1 MSCGLAIF
9 VKTPEFSPVKSRLW
23 PALGRPAAA
32 TFHRLAAA
40 AVASVAAR
48 AAESAGLHVHWA
60 VAESEA
66 LTPELW
72 PGLPQLSQGEG
83 CLGRRMARIHRLLRH
98 RYRSSLLI
106 GADIP
111 QLQAAELAT
120 AADWLTDPEPRL
132 ALGRAADGGFWLFG
146 ANVPLA
152 EARWIGV
159 PYSSAATATR
169 FVAAMTGTGT
179 WRELATLRDV
189 DEPADPAPLRAAL
202 AALADPTAEQSRLL
216 AWLDARELPQ
226 AARP

>member
-32 TFHRLAAA
+32 SFHLLAAA

-48 AAESAGLHVHWA
+48 AAEAAGLHVHWA
-60 VAESEA
+60 VAEEEA
-66 LTPELW
+66 LSPQWW
-72 PGLPQLSQGEG
+72 PDLPQLYQGDG
-83 CLGRRMARIHRLLRH
+83 CLGQRMARIHSLLRQ

-111 QLQAAELAT
+111 QLQAAELT
-120 AADWLTDPEPRL
+120 AAVAWLADAEPRL
-132 ALGRAADGGFWLFG
+132 ALGRAVDGGFWLFG
-146 ANVPLA
+146 ANVPLT
-152 EARWIGV
+152 EARWAGV
-159 PYSSAATATR
+159 PYSSAATAAR
-169 FVAAMTGTGT
+169 FVEAMAGTGA

-189 DEPADPAPLRAAL
+189 DEPADLAPLRAAL
-202 AALADPTAEQSRLL
+202 AALADPTPEQSRLA

-226 AARP
+226 AASA